1 MQKTECNTCPSC
13 LENQP
18 EAVQDAVGL
27 LGPQLNL
34 DDAVIQALCQG
45 CVHNR

>member
-1 MQKTECNTCPSC
+1 MSTFDCNTCPSY

-27 LGPQLNL
+27 LGPQFNL

-45 CVHNR
+45 CPRNK

>member
-1 MQKTECNTCPSC
+1 MQKAECNTCPSY

-27 LGPQLNL
+27 LGPQFNL
-34 DDAVIQALCQG
+34 DDAVIQALCGG
-45 CVHNR
+45 CPNNR